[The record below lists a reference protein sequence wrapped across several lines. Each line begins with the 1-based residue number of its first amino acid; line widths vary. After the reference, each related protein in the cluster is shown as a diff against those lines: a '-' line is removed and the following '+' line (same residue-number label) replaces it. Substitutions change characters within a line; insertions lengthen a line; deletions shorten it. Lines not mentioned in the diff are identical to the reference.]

1 MKYLS
6 TLLFVSVYCQIYCL
20 AQADSSL
27 ISGFVK
33 EIHCEIPIPEVK
45 VYFYTDVDTLKI
57 LETDSTG
64 NFSFSYALASNRDY
78 FLSFK
83 IENSYYY
90 EDYPI
95 VISERKGKAIDY
107 HIEIGMNSGNCEGT
121 RKNLMACYKDYSTEQ
136 VDFDFFFLKEMMQE
150 YPKMCLQATPLFS
163 DSEKQQIIEE
173 RVKNFKARLIE
184 EGIDLNRIHF
194 KATELKSRKDEDE
207 QFVQCIFMEVI
218 SLDRNCD

>member
-20 AQADSSL
+20 GQADSSL

-64 NFSFSYALASNRDY
+64 NFSFSYTLASNRDY

-83 IENSYYY
+83 IENSYK
-90 EDYPI
+90 ENHPI
-95 VISERKGKAIDY
+95 RISEREEKAMDY
-107 HIEIGMNSGNCEGT
+107 RIEIGMNSGNCEDT
-121 RKNLMACYKDYSTEQ
+121 HKDLMACYKDYSEEQ
-136 VDFDFFFLKEMMQE
+136 VDFDFIFLKEIMQE
-150 YPKMCLQATPLFS
+150 YPKMCLQTTPLFI

-173 RVKNFKARLIE
+173 RVKHFKARLIAE
-184 EGIDLNRIHF
+184 EIDLTRIHF
-194 KATELKSRKDEDE
+194 KSPKLKKRIDEDE
-207 QFVQCIFMEVI
+207 QFVQCIFLEVI
-218 SLDRNCD
+218 SMDGNCD